1 MNTQRFIIFINR
13 GDIMTEINKL
23 IKLLKISIIKIN
35 KLESKNEKMDIDLF
49 IAKASIEDAIERLEM
64 KNNPRN

>member
-1 MNTQRFIIFINR
+1 
-13 GDIMTEINKL
+13 MTEINKL

-35 KLESKNEKMDIDLF
+35 KIESKNEKMDIDLF